1 MISFIIFRQIRC
13 NYHLSSNHVFNVYSV
28 FSHVQAK
35 FSIRFLIFTSGVH
48 FVSIASKN
56 ELTIYFSWTLIY
68 LLEHFHSIDKIGPN
82 VAQHLISS
90 NYSGVFLMYV
100 NRQKTL
106 SNKAASSFPPMSI
119 QQSLYSIL
127 LMWCV
132 CLIWMFF
139 SSIVARKQIKPFHA
153 SADCMN

>member
-1 MISFIIFRQIRC
+1 MISFIVFRQIWC

-28 FSHVQAK
+28 FSHVQVE
-35 FSIRFLIFTSGVH
+35 FFYSFLIFPSGVH

-68 LLEHFHSIDKIGPN
+68 SLEHFHSIDKIGPN

-90 NYSGVFLMYV
+90 NYSGVFLMDV

-106 SNKAASSFPPMSI
+106 SNKAASSLPPMSI

-139 SSIVARKQIKPFHA
+139 SSIVDRQ
-153 SADCMN
+153 ADKAV